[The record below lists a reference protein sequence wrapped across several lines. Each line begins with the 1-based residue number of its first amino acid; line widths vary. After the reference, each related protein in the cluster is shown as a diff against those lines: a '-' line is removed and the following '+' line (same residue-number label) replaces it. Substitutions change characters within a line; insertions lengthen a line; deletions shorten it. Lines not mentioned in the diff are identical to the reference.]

1 MYIEP
6 NTTIH
11 ILKDCPLDNTYDHT
25 LYFAFE
31 PEQESYFKSL
41 TKYTLD
47 RHSYQRHTD
56 NFIRVEIKADNLF
69 DCNYMMF
76 QNQNFGNKWFYAFIK
91 NATYVNNVTAMIE
104 YELDPMQTWYFDY
117 NLGQCFVERE
127 HSVTDKIGD
136 NIVDEGLS
144 IGDYLVETESL
155 NLWGD
160 NLSIIILASFDKNF
174 EDSEPAEYN
183 GFFSGLYAN
192 RFNNDST
199 GMGEARTFIT
209 QAAEKNKLD
218 GIVGVG
224 VMPTIFYSDA
234 GIFPTDGQ
242 IKYVKKNLTKKYP
255 NKRKDGNPPKNNKL
269 HVYPYN
275 CLEVSNNVNDARVYK
290 YEFFDDNGCDF
301 WVYGETGISPSIMLV
316 PTNYKGTF
324 LNFPE
329 AITLS
334 AFPLLPWSGDSYKA
348 WLAQTS
354 SSNSITA
361 LSTVAGLTVSA
372 GVAALNPVAGGA
384 MLAGSLVSSGT
395 QIAQLLAQ
403 RDVQSQK
410 ANIPHNSQGNYILA
424 GTGKSDYLAIYKYL
438 TPDYVTIIDDYF
450 NMFGYACK
458 RVKIP
463 NRNARPHWT
472 YTKTVNCVIT
482 GSLPSDD
489 ANKICS
495 IYNNGITFW
504 KNGNEVGDYT
514 LDNSPEG

>member
-25 LYFAFE
+25 LYFGFE
-31 PEQESYFKSL
+31 SEQESYFKSL

-47 RHSYQRHTD
+47 RHSYQRQTN
-56 NFIRVEIKADNLF
+56 NFMRVEIKADNLF

-76 QNQNFGNKWFYAFIK
+76 QNQNFGSKWFYAFIK
-91 NATYVNNVTAMIE
+91 NVTYVNNVTAMIE

-127 HSVTDKIGD
+127 HTLTDEIGG
-136 NIVDEGLS
+136 NIVEEGVS
-144 IGDYLVETESL
+144 IGDYLIKTESL
-155 NLWGD
+155 DLWGKTLD
-160 NLSIIILASFDKNF
+160 IIVLASFDKNF
-174 EDSEPAEYN
+174 EDTEPAGYN

-192 RFNNDST
+192 RFSNDADGRS
-199 GMGEARTFIT
+199 EARTFIS

-224 VMPTIFYSDA
+224 VMPNRFYSDA
-234 GIFPTDGQ
+234 GILPTDGQ
-242 IKYVKKNLTKKYP
+242 IQYVDKTLSKKYP
-255 NKRKDGNPPKNNKL
+255 NKRKDGKPPKNNKL

-275 CLEVSNNVNDARVYK
+275 CLEVTNNVNDSRIYK
-290 YEFFDDNGCDF
+290 YEFFGDTGCDF
-301 WVYGETGISPSIMLV
+301 RVYGETGLNPSVMLV
-316 PTNYKGTF
+316 PSNYKGTF

-329 AITLS
+329 AITLN
-334 AFPLLPWSGDSYKA
+334 AFPLLPWNGDSYKA

-354 SSNSITA
+354 SSNSLTA
-361 LSTVAGLTVSA
+361 LSTVAGLTVTA
-372 GVAALNPVAGGA
+372 GVAALNPVAGAA
-384 MLAGSLVSSGT
+384 MLAGAYVSSGT
-395 QIAQLLAQ
+395 QIAQLLAE
-403 RDVQSQK
+403 RDVQSKK

-424 GTGKSDYLAIYKYL
+424 GTGKSDYLAVYKYL

-450 NMFGYACK
+450 SMFGYACK

-472 YTKTVNCVIT
+472 YTKTSNCVIT

-514 LDNSPEG
+514 LDNSPEV